1 MGECSLT
8 AMLPASRRNVIVVFS
23 VLQNFQLISYTMF
36 LVLIFNFS
44 KITSNGQGKGK
55 CQGKKSVSL
64 ICSTVML
71 I

>member
-8 AMLPASRRNVIVVFS
+8 AMLATCFKENVVVVFS
-23 VLQNFQLISYTMF
+23 VPQNSQLISYTMF

-55 CQGKKSVSL
+55 CQGENQSL
-64 ICSTVML
+64 
-71 I
+71 